1 MNAVGDAEAK
11 ANLSELLDRVGRGE
25 EIVITR
31 DGRPAARLVPAEGGP
46 KRAGKKAT
54 VEQIQEIDRHFRA
67 LVEGKETPPPPG
79 YHKGPIDLDHLR
91 AVAEGFKARAREPFS
106 SSDIN
111 DILYDEDGLPK

>member
-11 ANLSELLDRVGRGE
+11 ANLSELLDRVAQGE

-31 DGRPAARLVPAEGGP
+31 NGKPAARLVPAEGDA
-46 KRAGKKAT
+46 KRVDEKAT
-54 VEQIQEIDRHFRA
+54 VEEMQEMSHRFRA
-67 LVEGKETPPPPG
+67 LIEGRETPPPPG

-91 AVAEGFKARAREPFS
+91 AVAEGFKARVKQPFS
-106 SSDIN
+106 SADIN

>member
-1 MNAVGDAEAK
+1 MNAVGDTEAK
-11 ANLSELLDRVGRGE
+11 AKFSELLDRVGRGE

-31 DGRPAARLVPAEGGP
+31 DGKPAARLVPTEGAAKP
-46 KRAGKKAT
+46 VAKKAT
-54 VEQIQEIDRHFRA
+54 LEEIHAISREFRA

-91 AVAEGFKARAREPFS
+91 AVAEGFKARVTQPFS
-106 SSDIN
+106 ASDIN

>member
-1 MNAVGDAEAK
+1 MNAIGDTEAK
-11 ANLSELLDRVGRGE
+11 AKFSELLDRVGQGE

-31 DGRPAARLVPAEGGP
+31 GGKPAARLVPAAGAP
-46 KRAGKKAT
+46 KT
-54 VEQIQEIDRHFRA
+54 

-91 AVAEGFKARAREPFS
+91 AVAEGFKARVKEPFS

-111 DILYDEDGLPK
+111 EILYDEDGLPK